1 VLRLLLFVLL
11 TAVYGYSYSQNGSYT
26 RCADGIVLSHNNEYH
41 VVFPGKPGPDKSGL
55 YGYGTDELVTKN
67 KIWLFFDPPST
78 GIINIKTKAR
88 GSSFG
93 TYIFKEKTGDICS
106 DLQKRKAQLL
116 VFKSESKELESI
128 NLFLLNG
135 LRYAVV
141 LVGEERSKDSLQI
154 NIEFSPQDEFGN
166 EIIDSL
172 LFDLTTNYKD
182 KSYSLHIRNERSKK
196 PVKATISF
204 YGSNEING
212 TYVASDLIMNL
223 KKSIKSCDLKIDAEG
238 YLSFDNEEYSILLRE
253 DVSDTI
259 YLKPLVRG
267 TVAKID
273 EIYFA
278 AGLPT
283 ILEESV
289 PKLNRLRDFLLVNP
303 SVNIEIQGHVNGDGK
318 RSFRSKKLSKKRAKN
333 ILQYLHKAGISSNRL
348 SAIGFGFTKPVYEH
362 PENEVQKEANRRVEI
377 LIK

>member
-1 VLRLLLFVLL
+1 
-11 TAVYGYSYSQNGSYT
+11 
-26 RCADGIVLSHNNEYH
+26 
-41 VVFPGKPGPDKSGL
+41 VVFSGKPGPDKSGL
-55 YGYGTDELVTKN
+55 NGYATNELITKN
-67 KIWLFFDPPST
+67 KIWLFFDPPND
-78 GIINIKTKAR
+78 GIINIKSKGEST
-88 GSSFG
+88 SFG
-93 TYIFKEKTGDICS
+93 TYIFQEASGDICS
-106 DLQKRKAQLL
+106 DFQKQKAKLL
-116 VFKSESKELESI
+116 VYKTDKKELEEI
-128 NLFLLNG
+128 NLFIRKG
-135 LRYAVV
+135 LRYALV
-141 LVGEERSKDSLQI
+141 LVGEERNKDSLQI
-154 NIEFSPQDEFGN
+154 NIEFEAQDEFGN

-182 KSYSLHIRNERSKK
+182 KKYSLHIRNERSNK

-212 TYVASDLIMNL
+212 IYVASDLIMNL

-238 YLSFDNEEYSILLRE
+238 YLSFDNEQYAIILKE
-253 DVSDTI
+253 DISDTV

-283 ILEESV
+283 ILEESL

-318 RSFRSKKLSKKRAKN
+318 KSIRAKKLSKKRAKS
-333 ILQYLHKAGISSNRL
+333 ILQYLHKSGISSNRL
-348 SAIGFGFTKPVYEH
+348 SAIGFGFTRPVYEH

>member
-1 VLRLLLFVLL
+1 VLRLFLVLVL
-11 TAVYGYSYSQNGSYT
+11 AAVHGHLYGQQGSYT
-26 RCADGIVLSHNNEYH
+26 KCSDGIVLSHNNQYH
-41 VVFPGKPGPDKSGL
+41 VVFSGKPGLDKSGL
-55 YGYGTDELVTKN
+55 NGYATDEQITKN
-67 KIWLFFDPPST
+67 KIWLFFDPPSD
-78 GIINIKTKAR
+78 GVINIKTKGEAC
-88 GSSFG
+88 SYS
-93 TYIFKEKTGDICS
+93 TYVFKETSGDICS
-106 DLQKRKAQLL
+106 DFYKQKAKLL
-116 VFKSESKELESI
+116 AYSSNKKELEEI
-128 NLFLLNG
+128 NLFIREG

-141 LVGEERSKDSLQI
+141 LAGEERCKDSLKI
-154 NIEFSPQDEFGN
+154 NIEFTPQDEFGN

-182 KSYSLHIRNERSKK
+182 KTYSLHIRNEKNKK

-212 TYVASDLIMNL
+212 IYVASDLIMNL

-238 YLSFDNEEYSILLRE
+238 FLSFDNEEYAIIIR
-253 DVSDTI
+253 DDISDTI

-278 AGLPT
+278 AGMPV
-283 ILEESV
+283 ILEESL

-318 RSFRSKKLSKKRAKN
+318 KSFRSKKLSKKRAKS
-333 ILQYLHKAGISSNRL
+333 ILQYLNKAGISSDRL
-348 SAIGFGFTKPVYEH
+348 SAKGFGFTKPVYEH

>member
-1 VLRLLLFVLL
+1 MLRLFLFLVL
-11 TAVYGYSYSQNGSYT
+11 TSAYVHSSAQKGSYT
-26 RCADGIVLSHNNEYH
+26 RCSDGIVLSHNNDYH
-41 VVFPGKPGPDKSGL
+41 VVFSGKPGPDKSGL
-55 YGYGTDELVTKN
+55 NGYATNELITKN
-67 KIWLFFDPPST
+67 KIWLFFDPPND
-78 GIINIKTKAR
+78 GIINIKSKGKST
-88 GSSFG
+88 SFG
-93 TYIFKEKTGDICS
+93 TYIFQEASGDICS
-106 DLQKRKAQLL
+106 DFQKQKAKLL
-116 VFKSESKELESI
+116 VYKTDKKELEEI
-128 NLFLLNG
+128 NLFIRKG
-135 LRYAVV
+135 LRYALV
-141 LVGEERSKDSLQI
+141 LVGEERNKDSLQI
-154 NIEFSPQDEFGN
+154 NIEFEAQDEFGN

-182 KSYSLHIRNERSKK
+182 KKYSLHIRNERSNK

-212 TYVASDLIMNL
+212 IYVASDLIMNL

-238 YLSFDNEEYSILLRE
+238 FLSFDNEQYAIILKE
-253 DVSDTI
+253 DISDTV

-283 ILEESV
+283 ILEESL

-303 SVNIEIQGHVNGDGK
+303 SVHIEIQGHVNGDGK
-318 RSFRSKKLSKKRAKN
+318 KSIRAKKLSKKRAKS
-333 ILQYLHKAGISSNRL
+333 ILQYLYKSGISSNRL
-348 SAIGFGFTKPVYEH
+348 SAIGFGFTRPVYEH